1 MTVSYSKSSPYFK
14 TRIINN
20 YLDFIEFRNIPIQD
34 NDSLFEISSTYNYRP
49 DLLAYDLYNDVNL
62 WWVFSVRNK
71 NIIKDPIFDF
81 TAGTKIYIPK
91 LTTLVEVLGI

>member
-1 MTVSYSKSSPYFK
+1 MSTLYSKSSPYFK
-14 TRIINN
+14 TQITNN
-20 YLDFIEFRNIPIQD
+20 YLDFIGFRNIPTQD
-34 NDSLFEISSTYNYRP
+34 DDSIFEISSVYNNRP

-71 NIIKDPIFDF
+71 NIIKDPVFDF

-91 LTTLVEVLGI
+91 LTTLIEVLGI